1 MSATLSA
8 HLPALQV
15 VLPLISAPLC
25 VLFRRNGITWF
36 IALVVSWLSFGIS
49 IMLLEQVIANGP
61 ISYLLGNWA
70 APWGIEYKVDLLS
83 AWVLIIV
90 SAIGSITMVFAPN
103 SVNLE
108 IPKDRIYL
116 FYTMYLLTF
125 TGLLGITITGDAFNL
140 FVFLEIS
147 SLSSYVLI
155 SLGAER
161 NALTAALRYLILGTV
176 GATFYIIGVGLMYQ
190 MTGTLNMSDLAARL
204 PEVAETKTI
213 LVAIG
218 FITVGVGL
226 KLGLFPVHV
235 WLPNAYAYA
244 PSVVTAFLAATA
256 TKVAVYVLIRIYFTV
271 FGTKIFAAL
280 PIDEFLL
287 ILGLIAILSM
297 SAVAIYQTNA
307 KRLLAYSS
315 VAQIGYMIIGISMVT
330 ATGLTATILHL
341 FNHAMIKSALF
352 LVLAAVFFRI
362 KSVKI
367 DDMAGLG
374 KAMPY
379 SMAAF
384 VLAGFS
390 LIGVPLTVGF
400 VSKWYLI
407 LGALEKGWWPVVV
420 LILASSLLAVIYIWK
435 VVEVA
440 YFKSRPEGAAA
451 VSEVAPAMLIPIWV
465 LVGANFYFGINTD
478 LSVGTAMAA
487 AKALIGGAP

>member
-15 VLPLISAPLC
+15 VLPLIAAPFCVILRKSAAA
-25 VLFRRNGITWF
+25 WF
-36 IALVVSWLSFGIS
+36 IALVFSWVSLGIS
-49 IMLLEQVIANGP
+49 IMLLEQVLTHGP
-61 ISYLLGNWA
+61 ISYLLGSWP
-70 APWGIEYKVDLLS
+70 APWGIEYKVDKLS
-83 AWVLIIV
+83 AFIMLIV
-90 SAIGSITMVFAPN
+90 TSIGSITMIFAPK

-108 IPKDRIYL
+108 IPKDRVYL

-125 TGLLGITITGDAFNL
+125 AGLLGITITGDAFNL

-155 SLGAER
+155 SLGSER

-190 MTGTLNMSDLAARL
+190 MTGTLNIADLAERL
-204 PEVAETKTI
+204 PEVAETRTI
-213 LVAIG
+213 LVALG
-218 FITVGVGL
+218 FVTVGIGL
-226 KLGLFPVHV
+226 KLGLFPLHV

-256 TKVAVYVLIRIYFTV
+256 TKVAVYMLLRVYFTI
-271 FGTKIFAAL
+271 FGTDIFAAL

-287 ILGLIAILSM
+287 VLGLIAIVTM
-297 SAVAIYQTNA
+297 SGVAIYQNNA

-315 VAQIGYMIIGISMVT
+315 VAQVGYMVIGISMVT

-341 FNHAMIKSALF
+341 FNHAMIKGALF
-352 LVLAAVFFRI
+352 LALAAVFYRI

-374 KAMPY
+374 KEMPY
-379 SMAAF
+379 TMAAF
-384 VLAGFS
+384 VVGGFS
-390 LIGVPLTVGF
+390 LVGVPLTVGF
-400 VSKWYLI
+400 ISKWYLI
-407 LGALEKGWWPVVV
+407 LGALEKGWWPVAA
-420 LILASSLLAVIYIWK
+420 LILFSSLLAVIYFWK
-435 VVEVA
+435 VIEVA
-440 YFKSRPEGAAA
+440 YFKPRPESADT
-451 VSEVAPAMLIPIWV
+451 VSDVPLSMLIPLWV
-465 LVGANFYFGINTD
+465 LVGANIFFGTNSNLTV
-478 LSVGTAMAA
+478 STAMGA